1 VSVKSKF
8 DVWHQQ
14 VSEYEQRHTELTFA
28 WHKTVAKLLPPTNGK
43 AVLEVGCGRGD
54 FSIWLARNNPE
65 ARITAVDF
73 SPAAIDIAR
82 SRCSAEL
89 ANLKFVVGDAES
101 LPFPAESFNLVISCE
116 CLEHV
121 LRPENMAA
129 EISRVLRPRGQFI
142 LTTENYFNG
151 MVLGWLKSWAAKTPF
166 DSGSGVQPHES
177 FFLYW
182 RVKALLQ
189 AGGLAVEHMESN
201 HFQWLLLPRTA
212 PDKLCTED
220 FDGTF
225 WKRAFRPF
233 GRHFTFQ
240 GSKRPGLQHPADE
253 ARPQE
258 AEATAPRCERPLAR
272 VTVLFNT
279 PFLYGM
285 ERAVIELFSAL
296 RPEIEP
302 LFVMTHV
309 TLRENLPVLKQIEGR
324 GLPHVFWPDR
334 KPWPR
339 LGKPRSLSHLLR
351 MVWAL
356 LRGSISLFNIGA
368 GRDALYIAS
377 LFASPFAMPLAA
389 YYRLRGRRVIHHFH
403 DLKHNRLLMRAWTP
417 FVTDFVHNSP
427 FCLKTVLDEHP
438 YLRKKRNHVLPYIM
452 DLAAPAPWPGAD
464 ARRRDLVM
472 AGQVS
477 PHKGVDFLLDAFVRI
492 APDYPDATLHIV
504 GTCAAGYEEE
514 FRRRLSAAQA
524 RADVKFW
531 GYLENVLDLLSCA
544 YLHLQPTPPSRFQE
558 SFPRA
563 ALEAM
568 ALGVPSVC
576 FRSGGLQ
583 DMIENNVTGIICA
596 EESVDALSEAM
607 ARFLADPDFRER
619 CGRHARERYLREYS
633 AARLRGRWL
642 QVLVRGAQRGASN

>member
-8 DVWHQQ
+8 DLWHQQ
-14 VSEYEQRHTELTFA
+14 VGEHEQPHAELVFA

-65 ARITAVDF
+65 AQITAVDF
-73 SPAAIDIAR
+73 SPAAIGIAR
-82 SRCSAEL
+82 SRCSEPL
-89 ANLKFVVGDAES
+89 TNLRFETGDAES
-101 LPFPAESFNLVISCE
+101 LSFSPESFDLVISCE

-121 LRPENMAA
+121 LRPDKMAA
-129 EISRVLRPRGQFI
+129 EISRVLKPGGQFI

-151 MVLGWLKSWAAKTPF
+151 MVLAWLQSWATKTPF

-182 RVKALLQ
+182 RVKSLLQ

-220 FDGTF
+220 FDSRF

-253 ARPQE
+253 ARRQE
-258 AEATAPRCERPLAR
+258 AESPAPRGERPLAR

-279 PFLYGM
+279 PNLYGM

-296 RPEIEP
+296 RPDIEP

-309 TLRENLPVLKQIEGR
+309 TLREKLPVLKQIEGR
-324 GLPHVFWPDR
+324 GLPHTFWPDR

-339 LGKPRSLSHLLR
+339 LSKPRSLSHLLR
-351 MVWAL
+351 MVGAL
-356 LRGSISLFNIGA
+356 VRGSIALFKSGA
-368 GRDALYIAS
+368 GRDALYVGS
-377 LFASPFAMPLAA
+377 LMASPYAIPLAA
-389 YYRLRGRRVIHHFH
+389 YYRLRGRRVVHHFH
-403 DLKHNRLLMRAWTP
+403 DLKNNRFLMRAWAP
-417 FVTDFVHNSP
+417 FVSDFVHNSP
-427 FCLKTVLDEHP
+427 FGQRTVLEEHP
-438 YLRKKRNHVLPYIM
+438 YLRKKRNYVVPYIM

-464 ARRRDLVM
+464 ARRRDLVI

-504 GTCAAGYEEE
+504 GTCAPGYDPE

-544 YLHLQPTPPSRFQE
+544 YLHMQPTPPSRFQE

-568 ALGVPSVC
+568 ALGVPTVC

-583 DMIENNVTGIICA
+583 DMIENGVTGIQCA

-607 ARFLADPDFRER
+607 AQFLADPDFRER
-619 CGRHARERYLREYS
+619 CGKHARERYVREYS
-633 AARLRGRWL
+633 AATLRGHWL
-642 QVLVRGAQRGASN
+642 QLITGMTPET